1 MEARPSGD
9 ELGCIALVASGA
21 VATASGPHPGS
32 SDEVER
38 LGIGIVDTVYVH
50 VRVAAAFGIGVLV
63 VGWLLWRIREAYPGL
78 VRIWGALLAVLVAQA
93 ILGEVQYRN
102 ALPWG
107 LVLVH
112 VALAA
117 SIWALSLVLAFSL
130 WRPPAP
136 LARK

>member
-1 MEARPSGD
+1 M
-9 ELGCIALVASGA
+9 
-21 VATASGPHPGS
+21 
-32 SDEVER
+32 
-38 LGIGIVDTVYVH
+38 H
-50 VRVAAAFGIGVLV
+50 VRVAAAFGIGVLI
-63 VGWLLWRIREAYPGL
+63 VGWLLWRIRDAYPGL
-78 VRIWGALLAVLVAQA
+78 VRVWGGLLAVLVAQA

-117 SIWALSLVLAFSL
+117 SIWALSLALAFTL